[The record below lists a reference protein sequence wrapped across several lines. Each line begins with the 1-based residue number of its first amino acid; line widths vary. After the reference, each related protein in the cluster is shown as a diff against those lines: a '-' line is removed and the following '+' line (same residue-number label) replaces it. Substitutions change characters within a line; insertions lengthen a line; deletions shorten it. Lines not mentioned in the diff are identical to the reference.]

1 MTALVVMILIFL
13 FVLVVSKNDLLH
25 ELMTDDVTIRE
36 LMDRNTLDSVK
47 YLHSRPKS
55 ADLTAGEVGLRKVTR
70 DDCL

>member
-13 FVLVVSKNDLLH
+13 FVLVISENDLLH

-47 YLHSRPKS
+47 YLNSRPKS
-55 ADLTAGEVGLRKVTR
+55 ADLTAGEVGLCKVTR